1 MSKFKQIFK
10 RNFYLATVLLLT
22 ILVGLFV
29 INHLKKNTNQSIM
42 IGGNFSL
49 TNQNGEIFN
58 SKNLRKKKLIYFG
71 YTSCPDVC
79 PFDLLKLSNLLDKNP
94 DLSESLQSIFVSI
107 DPERDTTNVINDY
120 LSNFNSNILGLTG
133 STEEINKIKK
143 KFSIYVRFN
152 RANIED
158 VNYLVDHT
166 ILFFLVN
173 ENDEYIT
180 HFRPNELESKIFKYL

>member
-1 MSKFKQIFK
+1 M
-10 RNFYLATVLLLT
+10 
-22 ILVGLFV
+22 
-29 INHLKKNTNQSIM
+29 
-42 IGGNFSL
+42 
-49 TNQNGEIFN
+49 
-58 SKNLRKKKLIYFG
+58 
-71 YTSCPDVC
+71 C

-143 KFSIYVRFN
+143 KFRIYVRFN

>member
-143 KFSIYVRFN
+143 KFRIYVRFN

>member
-143 KFSIYVRFN
+143 KFRIYVRFN

-173 ENDEYIT
+173 EDDEYIT

>member
-58 SKNLRKKKLIYFG
+58 SKNLRKKK
-71 YTSCPDVC
+71 T
-79 PFDLLKLSNLLDKNP
+79 N
-94 DLSESLQSIFVSI
+94 IFWLHIMS
-107 DPERDTTNVINDY
+107 
-120 LSNFNSNILGLTG
+120 
-133 STEEINKIKK
+133 
-143 KFSIYVRFN
+143 
-152 RANIED
+152 
-158 VNYLVDHT
+158 
-166 ILFFLVN
+166 
-173 ENDEYIT
+173 
-180 HFRPNELESKIFKYL
+180 